1 MTSDTHLSVSGSHV
15 IAETIDGETVVINL
29 ETGLYFSLV
38 GTASEV
44 WEAVRAGT
52 TRAALLVALG
62 ARYAASPDAIAEAT
76 DAFLEAMAA
85 DGLLRREASAAR
97 STPEPAA
104 APAGGQRPP
113 FVPPTLQRFH
123 DVQDLLLLDPIH
135 EVDERG
141 WPHVPED

>member
-1 MTSDTHLSVSGSHV
+1 MTSDTQLSVTGSHV

-85 DGLLRREASAAR
+85 DGLLRREASEAG

-104 APAGGQRPP
+104 ATNGQRPP

-141 WPHVPED
+141 WPNLPES